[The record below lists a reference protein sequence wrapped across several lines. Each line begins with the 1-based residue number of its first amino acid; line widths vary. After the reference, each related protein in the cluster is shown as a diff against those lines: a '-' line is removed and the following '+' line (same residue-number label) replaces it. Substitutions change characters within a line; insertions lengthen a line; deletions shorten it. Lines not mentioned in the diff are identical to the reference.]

1 MNAKKK
7 HPIDINQSESKKVK
21 NIKKPGKLIVISGPS
36 GAGKTTLIRK
46 LMQKIPTLTFSVSAT
61 TRPIREGEIDSVNY
75 FFVSSEEFN
84 DLIRNDAFIEWAK
97 VHGNLYGT
105 LKRHVKELREKRG
118 NIVLDVDEQGANQI
132 KKKKIPALFI
142 YILPPSLEELEKRL
156 KERDT
161 EHMKEMTRRLQSA
174 KEQITSKGF
183 YDYVVINDDIKKVV
197 KKLKK
202 IIENYIKK

>member
-1 MNAKKK
+1 MNTVKK
-7 HPIDINQSESKKVK
+7 HPIGISQSEPEKVK
-21 NIKKPGKLIVISGPS
+21 NIKKLGKLIIISGPS

-46 LMQKIPTLTFSVSAT
+46 VMQKIPTLTFSVSAT
-61 TRPIREGEIDSVNY
+61 TRAIREGEIEGVDY
-75 FFVSSEEFN
+75 FFISTEEFN

-105 LKRHVKELREKRG
+105 LKKQVKELREKRK
-118 NIVLDVDEQGANQI
+118 NVILDIDEQGANQI
-132 KKKKIPALFI
+132 KKKKFPALFI

-161 EHMKEMTRRLQSA
+161 ERIREMIRRLQSA

-183 YDYVVINDDIKKVV
+183 YDHVIINDDIKKVV
-197 KKLKK
+197 KKIK
-202 IIENYIKK
+202 IIIEGYIEK

>member
-1 MNAKKK
+1 MNTVKK
-7 HPIDINQSESKKVK
+7 HPIGISQSKPEKIK
-21 NIKKPGKLIVISGPS
+21 NIKKLGKLIIISGPS

-46 LMQKIPTLTFSVSAT
+46 VMQKIPTLTFSVSAT
-61 TRPIREGEIDSVNY
+61 TRAIREGEIEGIDY
-75 FFVSSEEFN
+75 FFVSPEEFN
-84 DLIRNDAFIEWAK
+84 DLLRNDAFIEWAK

-105 LKRHVKELREKRG
+105 LKKHVKELREKRK
-118 NIVLDVDEQGANQI
+118 NVILDIDEQGANQI

-161 EHMKEMTRRLQSA
+161 ERIKEMTRRLQSA

-183 YDYVVINDDIKKVV
+183 YDHVIINDDIKKVV
-197 KKLKK
+197 KKLKI
-202 IIENYIKK
+202 IIEGYIEK

>member
-1 MNAKKK
+1 MNTVKK
-7 HPIDINQSESKKVK
+7 HPIGINQSEPEKVK
-21 NIKKPGKLIVISGPS
+21 NIKKLGKLIIISGPS

-46 LMQKIPTLTFSVSAT
+46 VMQKIPTLTFSVSAT
-61 TRPIREGEIDSVNY
+61 TRAIREGEIEGVDY
-75 FFVSSEEFN
+75 FFISTEEFN

-105 LKRHVKELREKRG
+105 LKKQVKELREKRK
-118 NIVLDVDEQGANQI
+118 NVILDIDEQGANQI
-132 KKKKIPALFI
+132 KKKKFPALFI

-161 EHMKEMTRRLQSA
+161 ERIREMIRRLQSA

-183 YDYVVINDDIKKVV
+183 YDHVIINDDIKEVV
-197 KKLKK
+197 KKLKI
-202 IIENYIKK
+202 IIEGYIEK

>member
-1 MNAKKK
+1 MNTVKK
-7 HPIDINQSESKKVK
+7 HPIGISQSEPEKVK
-21 NIKKPGKLIVISGPS
+21 NIKKLGKLIVISGPS

-46 LMQKIPTLTFSVSAT
+46 VMQKIPTLTFSVSAT
-61 TRPIREGEIDSVNY
+61 TRAIREGEIESVDY
-75 FFVSSEEFN
+75 FFVSPEEFN

-105 LKRHVKELREKRG
+105 LKKQVKELREKRK
-118 NIVLDVDEQGANQI
+118 NVILDIDEQGANQI

-161 EHMKEMTRRLQSA
+161 ERIREMTRRLQSA

-183 YDYVVINDDIKKVV
+183 YDHVIINDDIKKVV
-197 KKLKK
+197 KKLKI
-202 IIENYIKK
+202 IIEGYIEK

>member
-118 NIVLDVDEQGANQI
+118 NIVLDIDEQGANQI

-183 YDYVVINDDIKKVV
+183 YDYVIINDDIKKVV

>member
-1 MNAKKK
+1 MLKKY
-7 HPIDINQSESKKVK
+7 PIDINQSESKKIK
-21 NIKKPGKLIVISGPS
+21 EIKKTGKLIVISGPS

-46 LMQKIPTLTFSVSAT
+46 VIQKIPTLTFSVSAT
-61 TRPIREGEIDSVNY
+61 TRPIREGEIESIDY
-75 FFVSSEEFN
+75 FFVSSEEFS

-105 LKRHVKELREKRG
+105 LKNQIKELIEKG
-118 NIVLDVDEQGANQI
+118 KNIVLDIDEQGANQI
-132 KKKKIPALFI
+132 KKKEIPALFI
-142 YILPPSLEELEKRL
+142 YILPPSLKELKKRL

-161 EHMKEMTRRLQSA
+161 EHIKEIDRRLQSA

-183 YDYVVINDDIKKVV
+183 YDYVIINDDIRKVV

-202 IIENYIKK
+202 IIENYIEK

>member
-1 MNAKKK
+1 MNTVKR
-7 HPIDINQSESKKVK
+7 HPISISQSKSEKVK
-21 NIKKPGKLIVISGPS
+21 NIKKLGKLIIISGPS

-46 LMQKIPTLTFSVSAT
+46 VMQKIPTLTFSVSAT
-61 TRPIREGEIDSVNY
+61 TRAIREGEIEGVDY
-75 FFVSSEEFN
+75 FFVSPEEFN

-105 LKRHVKELREKRG
+105 LKKQVKELREKRK
-118 NIVLDVDEQGANQI
+118 NVILDIDEQGANQI
-132 KKKKIPALFI
+132 KKKKFPALFI

-161 EHMKEMTRRLQSA
+161 ERIREMIRRLQSA

-183 YDYVVINDDIKKVV
+183 YDHVIINDDIKKVV
-197 KKLKK
+197 KKLKI
-202 IIENYIKK
+202 IIEGYIEK

>member
-1 MNAKKK
+1 LNAKKK
-7 HPIDINQSESKKVK
+7 YPIDINQSESKKIK
-21 NIKKPGKLIVISGPS
+21 EIKKTGKLIVISGPS

-46 LMQKIPTLTFSVSAT
+46 VIQKIPTLTFSVSAT
-61 TRPIREGEIDSVNY
+61 TRPIREGEIESIDY
-75 FFVSSEEFN
+75 FFVSSEEFS

-105 LKRHVKELREKRG
+105 LKNQIKELIEKG
-118 NIVLDVDEQGANQI
+118 KNIVLDIDEQGANQI
-132 KKKKIPALFI
+132 KKKEIPALFI
-142 YILPPSLEELEKRL
+142 YILPPSLKELKKRL

-161 EHMKEMTRRLQSA
+161 EHIKEMDRRLQSA

-183 YDYVVINDDIKKVV
+183 YDYVIINDDIRKVV

-202 IIENYIKK
+202 IIENYIEK

>member
-1 MNAKKK
+1 LNTVKK
-7 HPIDINQSESKKVK
+7 HPIGISQSEPEKVK
-21 NIKKPGKLIVISGPS
+21 NIKKLGKLIVISGPS

-46 LMQKIPTLTFSVSAT
+46 VMQKIPTLTFSVSAT
-61 TRPIREGEIDSVNY
+61 TRAIREGEIESVDY
-75 FFVSSEEFN
+75 FFVSPEEFN

-105 LKRHVKELREKRG
+105 LKKQVKELREKRK
-118 NIVLDVDEQGANQI
+118 NVILDIDEQGANQI

-161 EHMKEMTRRLQSA
+161 ERIREMTRRLQSA

-183 YDYVVINDDIKKVV
+183 YDHVIINDDIKKVV
-197 KKLKK
+197 KKLKI
-202 IIENYIKK
+202 IIEGYIEK